1 MSYSIHV
8 RRQAKSDLQRA
19 AKWYEK
25 QRAGLGREFVLDIE
39 AALSR
44 IVEKPFLWQDIH
56 CGVRRAIA
64 QRFPYGIFYWIGHSD
79 IVVFAIVHLHRDPAY
94 WQDRL

>member
-1 MSYSIHV
+1 VNYSLFV
-8 RRQAKSDLQRA
+8 RHQAKRDLQRG

-25 QRAGLGREFVLDIE
+25 QRAGLGREFVLDVE
-39 AALSR
+39 ATINR
-44 IVEKPFLWQDIH
+44 IVESPFLYQEIH
-56 CGVRRAIA
+56 RNVRRAIA
-64 QRFPYGIFYWIGHSD
+64 QRFPYGIFYWIEHAD